1 MTSHPEILHHLPNSA
16 CTVASDT
23 SRQLII
29 DIVIKY
35 HKRNIQT
42 AYMLNEH
49 MMRLEAEENRPLA
62 VSPRHDRIVVAAF
75 QFGIAYSSD
84 IYPDTVFRSGGL

>member
-1 MTSHPEILHHLPNSA
+1 MTSHPEILHHLPNSL

-49 MMRLEAEENRPLA
+49 MVRLEAEENRP
-62 VSPRHDRIVVAAF
+62 S
-75 QFGIAYSSD
+75 QFP
-84 IYPDTVFRSGGL
+84 PDTIE

>member
-1 MTSHPEILHHLPNSA
+1 MTSHPEILHHLTNSA

-35 HKRNIQT
+35 HKRDIQT

-49 MMRLEAEENRPLA
+49 MVRLEAQENRPLA
-62 VSPRHDRIVVAAF
+62 VSP
-75 QFGIAYSSD
+75 
-84 IYPDTVFRSGGL
+84 DTIE

>member
-1 MTSHPEILHHLPNSA
+1 MTSHPEILHHLPNSL

-29 DIVIKY
+29 NIVIKY
-35 HKRNIQT
+35 NQRYIQT

-49 MMRLEAEENRPLA
+49 MVRLEAEENRSLA

-75 QFGIAYSSD
+75 QFGIAYRSD
-84 IYPDTVFRSGGL
+84 VYSDTVFRSGGL